1 MTKIIDRD
9 YFTDYTKGEEY
20 SYGLKCVSPVFDTD
34 EREVVFVAQGE
45 EKKIHVVHDGHS
57 RKFLRVHV
65 AARAKVEVEIV
76 LVAKGDCV
84 LDSYIEILHEGDKG
98 KSALMVRGYTEGNGR
113 IISRIRTHVPHDVFH
128 VHAIQHATLYQFGI
142 DGVIDCIPMLE
153 IKNKTTISSHAVRLE
168 KITESEYWQVGRNGI
183 TREMY
188 QDLKKESVR
197 N

>member
-65 AARAKVEVEIV
+65 AARAKVE
-76 LVAKGDCV
+76 
-84 LDSYIEILHEGDKG
+84 Y
-98 KSALMVRGYTEGNGR
+98 
-113 IISRIRTHVPHDVFH
+113 
-128 VHAIQHATLYQFGI
+128 
-142 DGVIDCIPMLE
+142 
-153 IKNKTTISSHAVRLE
+153 
-168 KITESEYWQVGRNGI
+168 
-183 TREMY
+183 
-188 QDLKKESVR
+188 
-197 N
+197 